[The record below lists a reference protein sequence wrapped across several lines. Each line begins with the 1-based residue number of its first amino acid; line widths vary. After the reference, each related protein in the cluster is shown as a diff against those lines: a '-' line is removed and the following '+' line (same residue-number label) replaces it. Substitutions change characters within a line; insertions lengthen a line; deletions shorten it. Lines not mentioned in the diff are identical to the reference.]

1 MSPKETLAITV
12 NGEAHDLEVPV
23 NRTLIDL
30 IKDDL
35 GLVGTKDGCQQG
47 VCGACTVLVDGVPIR
62 SCLELAIRCRGKD
75 VTTVEGLRQNGRL
88 HPLQEAF
95 IDNGAVQCGYC
106 TPGFLMMAASFLE
119 DNPKPTEH
127 EVREAL
133 VGNIC
138 RCTGYA
144 GSVRAVL
151 AVAESQATGQPD
163 SRAMGQPEN
172 QATGQPES
180 RATGQPESQSTG
192 QPVAYEVSP

>member
-1 MSPKETLAITV
+1 MRSMEPERNAPGGSPVSKMMSPKENLAFTV
-12 NGEAHDLEVPV
+12 NGEAHDLEIPV

-47 VCGACTVLVDGVPIR
+47 VCGACTVLVDGVPVR
-62 SCLELAIRCRGKD
+62 SCLELAIRCRGKN
-75 VTTVEGLRQNGRL
+75 VTTVEGLRENGRL

-106 TPGFLMMAASFLE
+106 TPGFLMMAASFLKE
-119 DNPKPTEH
+119 NPKPTEH

-144 GSVRAVL
+144 GSVRAVM
-151 AVAESQATGQPD
+151 AVAQSQATG
-163 SRAMGQPEN
+163 R
-172 QATGQPES
+172 PES
-180 RATGQPESQSTG
+180 PGASS
-192 QPVAYEVSP
+192 

>member
-12 NGEAHDLEVPV
+12 NGEAHDLEIPV

-75 VTTVEGLRQNGRL
+75 VTTVEGLRENGRL

-106 TPGFLMMAASFLE
+106 TPGFLMMAASFLKE
-119 DNPKPTEH
+119 TPRPTEH

-144 GSVRAVL
+144 GSVRAVM
-151 AVAESQATGQPD
+151 AVAESQAAGPAGPAGPA
-163 SRAMGQPEN
+163 SRAGRQESPEEP
-172 QATGQPES
+172 A
-180 RATGQPESQSTG
+180 
-192 QPVAYEVSP
+192 

>member
-12 NGEAHDLEVPV
+12 NGEAHDLEIPV

-75 VTTVEGLRQNGRL
+75 VTTVEGLRENGRL

-119 DNPKPTEH
+119 ENQKPTEH

-144 GSVRAVL
+144 GSVRAVM
-151 AVAESQATGQPD
+151 AVAESQATV
-163 SRAMGQPEN
+163 
-172 QATGQPES
+172 QATGQ
-180 RATGQPESQSTG
+180 AAGQAAGQTASQ
-192 QPVAYEVSP
+192 PDSPGASS